1 MEIFFRNLNLRYEL
15 LDTECIMLY
24 LTNAVLVFC
33 KCMTSEDQCKMC
45 GVGGY
50 FFFVCVC
57 VI

>member
-15 LDTECIMLY
+15 FDTECIMLY

-50 FFFVCVC
+50 FFFCVC